1 MNQRLTLMIL
11 ALAFAAAPLAAK
23 AQSPAEPPEV
33 SLDGLEQVE
42 KTRHKE
48 IYRAP
53 GVDWSSYDAIIIDEA
68 TVAFRKDWQRDQNRR
83 QPNKIRTKDMDR
95 IRTSLADVF
104 DDVFSKELSENGG
117 YAITDQAGESVMRLT
132 PYIVD
137 LDVYAPDARYSPS
150 IQRSYT
156 ETAGRMTLKLH
167 MYDSETG
174 DLIAVFSDHR
184 EAPRHGYFQWAN
196 SVSNT
201 KEFRLMLQRWAREL
215 REGLQAAQGN

>member
-11 ALAFAAAPLAAK
+11 AFAFATAPLAAQ

-68 TVAFRKDWQRDQNRR
+68 TVAFRKNWQRDQNRR
-83 QPNKIRTKDMDR
+83 QPHKIRTEDMER

-137 LDVYAPDARYSPS
+137 LDVYAPDARHSPG

-156 ETAGRMTLKLH
+156 ETAGRMTLKLN
-167 MYDSETG
+167 MNDSETG
-174 DLIAVFSDHR
+174 DLVAVFSDHR